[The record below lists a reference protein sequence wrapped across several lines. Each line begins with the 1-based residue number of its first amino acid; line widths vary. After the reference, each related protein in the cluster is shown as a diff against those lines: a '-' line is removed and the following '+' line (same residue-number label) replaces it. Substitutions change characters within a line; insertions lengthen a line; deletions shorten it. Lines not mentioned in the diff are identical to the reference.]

1 MGETLEKSELHTT
14 GKSQYI
20 GNFSVDKE
28 IRWHLRQLVWAKGC
42 LDSWLNIFPDVS
54 VRCCQKK

>member
-20 GNFSVDKE
+20 GNFSVDK

-42 LDSWLNIFPDVS
+42 PDSWLNTIS
-54 VRCCQKK
+54 

>member
-20 GNFSVDKE
+20 GNFSVDK
-28 IRWHLRQLVWAKGC
+28 IRWHLCQLVWAKGC
-42 LDSWLNIFPDVS
+42 PDN
-54 VRCCQKK
+54 